1 MENKSLKIVYT
12 ITERG
17 ERSYWNKIGI
27 GYVNR
32 DGSINIK
39 LDAVPV
45 NGTMQLRDWTARDD
59 VPAHDG
65 RSDGRYDG
73 RADNRQESRKGSN
86 GSSRNASSQI
96 IDDIPGGF

>member
-1 MENKSLKIVYT
+1 MDNKNLKIVYT

-17 ERSYWNKIGI
+17 EKSFWHRIGI

-45 NGTMQLRDWTARDD
+45 NGTMHVRDWSARDD
-59 VPAHDG
+59 MPAHDT
-65 RSDGRYDG
+65 
-73 RADNRQESRKGSN
+73 RKGSN
-86 GSSRNASSQI
+86 GSSRNASSHAM
-96 IDDIPGGF
+96 DSLPGGF